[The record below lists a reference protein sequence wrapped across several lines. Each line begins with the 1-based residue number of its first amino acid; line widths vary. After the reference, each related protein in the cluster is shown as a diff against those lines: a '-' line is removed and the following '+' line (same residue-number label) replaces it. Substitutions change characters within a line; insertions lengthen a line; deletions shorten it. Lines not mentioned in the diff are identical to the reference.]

1 MLGFKDFIKENLSLE
16 AILKALDAE
25 HAQTEDLDEDV
36 EDLNLQEA
44 KQKGPEEGKV
54 GTNTKGV
61 MHEILVGY
69 HLNGGKHMAK
79 HPNKKGESAKQ
90 VHDRLKPTIHP
101 NDYKK
106 MHARAKSAA
115 NDLRPQFEKNGHK
128 IHSVHWTSKPGDL
141 EASTGIKASQHEDP
155 SDIVVTTHKK

>member
-1 MLGFKDFIKENLSLE
+1 MQSFKNFIKENLNLE
-16 AILKALDAE
+16 AILKKLDEE
-25 HAQTEDLDEDV
+25 HTQVEELDEDEV
-36 EDLNLQEA
+36 DLNLQEA
-44 KQKGPEEGKV
+44 KAKGPEEGKV
-54 GTNTKGV
+54 GTNAKGV

-106 MHARAKSAA
+106 MYARAKSAA
-115 NDLRPQFEKNGHK
+115 NDLRPHFEKNGHK

>member
-1 MLGFKDFIKENLSLE
+1 MQSFKDFIKENLSLE
-16 AILKALDAE
+16 AILKTLDEE
-25 HAQTEDLDEDV
+25 HAQASVQDEDI

-44 KQKGPEEGKV
+44 KAKSPEEGKV
-54 GTNTKGV
+54 LANTKGV

-69 HLNGGKHMAK
+69 HLNGGKHMEK
-79 HPNKKGESAKQ
+79 HANKNGESAKQ
-90 VHDRLKPTIHP
+90 VHDKLKQTIHP

-115 NDLRPQFEKNGHK
+115 NDLRPHFEKNGHK
-128 IHSVHWTSKPGDL
+128 IHSVHWTSKVGDL
-141 EASTGIKASQHEDP
+141 EASTGIKASQKEDP